1 MPPRLAWNAYGKAAV
16 RLVKVDRDERSHTLH
31 DLTVEVQL
39 QGEFGPVHT
48 AGDNSQI
55 LPTDTMRNTV
65 YALARQGSVDPAEE
79 FGKRLA
85 RHFLD
90 ACTAARRAVLTL
102 AVHRWDRTVVDGDPH
117 PHAFARG
124 PEERRLATVT
134 VDQTGVAVEAGL
146 EGLGLLKTTGSGFTG
161 FLRDDYT
168 TLKETHDRILAT
180 DVEAQWR
187 YAGPV
192 EDYTAAWNDVR
203 TSLVE
208 TFARHHS
215 ASIQDTLYAM
225 GEAALARR
233 GEISEIR
240 LVLPN
245 RHHYLVDL
253 APFGLDNP
261 NEIFVATREP
271 YGRIEAVIVRESP
284 SP

>member
-1 MPPRLAWNAYGKAAV
+1 VTQLAWNAYGKAAV
-16 RLVKVDRDERSHTLH
+16 RLVKVDRGVAAHTLH

-39 QGEFGPVHT
+39 EGQFGLAHT
-48 AGDNSQI
+48 AGDNSQV
-55 LPTDTMRNTV
+55 LPTDTMKNTV
-65 YALARQGSVDPAEE
+65 YALARQGPVDPPEE
-79 FGKRLA
+79 FGERLA
-85 RHFLD
+85 HHFLD

-102 AVHRWDRTVVDGDPH
+102 AVHRWDRTVVEGAPH
-117 PHAFARG
+117 SHAFARG
-124 PEERRLATVT
+124 PDERRLATVT
-134 VDQTGVAVEAGL
+134 VDETGVTVEAGL

-161 FLRDDYT
+161 FLRDGYT
-168 TLKETHDRILAT
+168 TLKEAHDRILAT
-180 DVEAQWR
+180 DVEAHWR
-187 YAGPV
+187 YAGQV

-208 TFARHHS
+208 AFARHQS
-215 ASIQDTLYAM
+215 ASVQHTLYAM

-245 RHHYLVDL
+245 RHHLLVDL

-271 YGRIEAVIVRESP
+271 YGRIEAVIVREPP